1 MGHYIYKSIPD
12 AKFEVDSSFSFGDM
26 TSQNFPQKK
35 GTSHPIRLFTPK
47 NGFNFKK
54 TSFYLQNRSSGPKID
69 PPPHVNFN
77 NFQAEEIFSFS
88 KFLGRLDDKR
98 AAATPLIDQ
107 FC

>member
-35 GTSHPIRLFTPK
+35 GPVIRFDYLPPE

-54 TSFYLQNRSSGPKID
+54 TSFYVQNRSSRPKID
-69 PPPHVNFN
+69 PHVNFN
-77 NFQAEEIFSFS
+77 NFQEEEIFHFQNFWDVSMT
-88 KFLGRLDDKR
+88 KEQQQ
-98 AAATPLIDQ
+98 PP
-107 FC
+107 